1 MSFWG
6 LPSHRRTPHFS
17 TFRSHFGI
25 FHPRPG
31 EYAAVISSKASN
43 SSPDESGNIHFEL
56 CLQKAGG
63 EMEGLG
69 KVKGSGDVIQSG
81 GIFA

>member
-1 MSFWG
+1 M
-6 LPSHRRTPHFS
+6 
-17 TFRSHFGI
+17 
-25 FHPRPG
+25 
-31 EYAAVISSKASN
+31 VISSKASN